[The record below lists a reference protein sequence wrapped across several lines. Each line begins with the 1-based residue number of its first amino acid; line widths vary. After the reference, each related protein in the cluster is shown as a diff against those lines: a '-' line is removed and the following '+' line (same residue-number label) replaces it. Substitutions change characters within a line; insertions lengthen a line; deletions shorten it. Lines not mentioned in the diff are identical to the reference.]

1 MNVKCSQCLSEDMT
15 RLLLLLVLLVAATV
29 DARRVIRAAPK
40 SEKTGCY
47 IVKLEDDTSH
57 DRFKELKKTLLE
69 ESVDHHIYGVEG
81 SVSKIFA
88 VKLPEESLDK
98 VPVHDHNPSF
108 MLVHIHIHGVGKKS
122 EKCRVSRRGNIC
134 NCNSSRCTMAFRHT
148 GPRINHV

>member
-1 MNVKCSQCLSEDMT
+1 MNVKCSQCLSENMT

-57 DRFKELKKTLLE
+57 DRFEELKKTLLE

-88 VKLPEESLDK
+88 VKVPEESLDK
-98 VPVHDHNPSF
+98 VQYQSLIQYVY
-108 MLVHIHIHGVGKKS
+108 VYVGT
-122 EKCRVSRRGNIC
+122 
-134 NCNSSRCTMAFRHT
+134 CTCT
-148 GPRINHV
+148 

>member
-1 MNVKCSQCLSEDMT
+1 MT

-57 DRFKELKKTLLE
+57 DRFEELKKTLLE
-69 ESVDHHIYGVEG
+69 ESVDHNIYGVEG
-81 SVSKIFA
+81 SVSKIII
-88 VKLPEESLDK
+88 VKLPEESLNK

-108 MLVHIHIHGVGKKS
+108 MLVHIHGVVKKS
-122 EKCRVSRRGNIC
+122 EKCRVYRRGDIC
-134 NCNSSRCTMAFRHT
+134 NCNSSRCTMAFRHA
-148 GPRINHV
+148 GPRINRV